1 MNRFFIYLEK
11 YRYGIL
17 AVIATYIA
25 LFMYLQVESYD
36 QVYSIDVWDKRAEL
50 ISDKQEIEIKKE
62 NIEVNSKIDDVKNVS
77 RDVNDDREKSKT
89 DWSENKA
96 TVKKTDDIEK
106 SIKEL
111 EEKYYSETGESVKRE
126 EILASKKE
134 KLKEGLKV
142 NKDVVAAKVGGDK
155 VFSGNVMVEWSLSN
169 RSPHMNDNWNVR
181 NPGYTCGQGSSGVV
195 TLKIIVDQSGKV
207 LNVIYIPGSSSSANS
222 CMIEQAKKYARMSKF
237 AYSGN
242 APSSQDGTIKYTFV
256 SQ

>member
-89 DWSENKA
+89 DWSENK
-96 TVKKTDDIEK
+96 EK

-207 LNVIYIPGSSSSANS
+207 LNVIYIPGSSASANS

>member
-50 ISDKQEIEIKKE
+50 ITDKQEIEIKKE
-62 NIEVNSKIDDVKNVS
+62 NIEVNSKIDHVKNVS
-77 RDVNDDREKSKT
+77 RDVN
-89 DWSENKA
+89 
-96 TVKKTDDIEK
+96 
-106 SIKEL
+106 
-111 EEKYYSETGESVKRE
+111 SETGEAVKRE

-142 NKDVVAAKVGGDK
+142 NKGVVAAKIGGDK

-207 LNVIYIPGSSSSANS
+207 LNVIYIPGSSASANS